1 MVELNTA
8 LWASADILRGKM
20 DASEYKN
27 YLLGLV
33 FYKYLSDLE
42 LRAVYEEANG
52 KPSEYPSRE
61 EQLSELTDWYDDNAD
76 ELRNTMHRKL
86 GYFIEPE
93 HLFFILRKKTTS
105 YDFQIDDLQTA
116 FTELSRQGDSFTG
129 LFDDV
134 DLRST
139 KLGSHDQQRNVTIME
154 VIKTLDEID
163 LFGHEGDVI
172 GDAYEYLISQFA
184 AGAGKKAGE
193 FYTPQAVSKII
204 SEIVSI
210 EQEQL
215 APFHIYDPA
224 MGSGS
229 LMLNIRQ
236 FLQNPEKVFFHGQ
249 ELNTTTYNLAR
260 MNLILHGVDREQMRL
275 NNGDTLDEDW
285 PSDEP
290 FLFNAVV
297 MNPPYSAQWSA
308 ADKFLSDSRFER
320 YGKLAPKSKA
330 DFAFLLHG
338 FYHLKDSGT
347 MGIVL
352 PHGVLFRGAA
362 EGVIRKTLL
371 EMGAID
377 AVIGLPANI
386 FYGTSIPTTVLIL
399 KKNRAKRDVLFI
411 DASKDFEKQKNQNNL
426 RSEDIKKIVDAYK
439 KRESLPKYAHLAEYD
454 EIVKNDYNLNIPRYV
469 DTFEE
474 EVQIDIVAL
483 STEMVDLNLQI
494 KQKESEFLGLLDE
507 LAITDETSAL
517 IEATKCIFEEGASVV
532 RNFRIAEVDT
542 KVKPDEQ

>member
-1 MVELNTA
+1 MSRLEQQ
-8 LWASADILRGKM
+8 LWTSADILRGKM

-33 FYKYLSDLE
+33 FYKYLSDLQ
-42 LRAVYEEANG
+42 LRAVYEEVNG

-61 EQLSELTDWYDDNAD
+61 EQLSELTDWHDDNAD
-76 ELRNTMHRKL
+76 ELRSTMHRKL

-93 HLFFILRKKTTS
+93 YLFFILRNQATN
-105 YDFQIDDLQTA
+105 YDFQIDNLQVA

-154 VIKTLDEID
+154 IIKTLDEID
-163 LFGHEGDVI
+163 LFEHEGDVI

-210 EQEQL
+210 GQEQL

-236 FLQNPEKVFFHGQ
+236 FLRNPEKVFFHGQ

-260 MNLILHGVDREQMRL
+260 MNLILHGVEREQMRL
-275 NNGDTLDEDW
+275 SNGDTLDEDW

-347 MGIVL
+347 MGVVL
-352 PHGVLFRGAA
+352 PHGVLFRGAS

-371 EMGAID
+371 EIGAID

-426 RSEDIKKIVDAYK
+426 RDTDIKKIVDAYK
-439 KRESLPKYAHLAEYD
+439 KRESLPKYTHLAEYD

-483 STEMVDLNLQI
+483 ASEMIDLNMKI
-494 KQKESEFLGLLDE
+494 KKKEVEFLGLLDE

-517 IEATKCIFEEGASVV
+517 IETTKRIFTEGASVV
-532 RNFRIAEVDT
+532 RDYRIAEVD
-542 KVKPDEQ
+542 VGGGHR

>member
-1 MVELNTA
+1 MNLHNQ

-33 FYKYLSDLE
+33 FYKFLSDLE
-42 LRAVYEEANG
+42 LRAVYEQANG
-52 KPSEYPSRE
+52 KPDAYPSRE
-61 EQLSELTDWYDDNAD
+61 VQFDELTDWHDDNAD

-86 GYFIEPE
+86 GYFIEPQ
-93 HLFFILRKKTTS
+93 HLFFTLRNKASS
-105 YDFQIDDLQTA
+105 YAFQINDLQSA
-116 FTELSRQGDSFTG
+116 FTELSRQGENFAG

-210 EQEQL
+210 GQEDL

-236 FLQNPEKVFFHGQ
+236 FLKNPEKVFYHGQ

-285 PSDEP
+285 PTDEP
-290 FLFNAVV
+290 HLFNAVV

-308 ADKFLSDSRFER
+308 AEKFLNDSRFES

-338 FYHLKDSGT
+338 FYHLQDRGT

-371 EMGAID
+371 ETGAIE

-386 FYGTSIPTTVLIL
+386 FYGTSIPTVVLIL
-399 KKNRAKRDVLFI
+399 KKNRASRDVLFI
-411 DASKDFEKQKNQNNL
+411 DASNDFEKQKNQNSL
-426 RSEDIKKIVDAYK
+426 RAEDIAKIVDAYK
-439 KRESLPKYAHLAEYD
+439 RRESVEKYAHLATFD
-454 EIVKNDYNLNIPRYV
+454 EIVANDFNLNIPRYV

-474 EVQIDIVAL
+474 EEQIDIVAL
-483 STEMVDLNLQI
+483 SAEMTALNEEI
-494 KQKESEFLGLLDE
+494 ARNEAEFLGMLDQ
-507 LAITDETSAL
+507 LAVTDDTAAL
-517 IEATKCIFEEGASVV
+517 IAATKRIFGGGA
-532 RNFRIAEVDT
+532 
-542 KVKPDEQ
+542 

>member
-1 MVELNTA
+1 MSQLQQQ

-33 FYKYLSDLE
+33 FYKYLSDLQ

-52 KPSEYPSRE
+52 KPQQYPSRE
-61 EQLSELTDWYDDNAD
+61 EQFDELTDWYDDNAD
-76 ELRNTMHRKL
+76 ELKSTMRRKL
-86 GYFIEPE
+86 GYFIEPQ
-93 HLFFILRKKTTS
+93 HLFFTLRNKAS
-105 YDFQIDDLQTA
+105 NYDFQIDDLQTA
-116 FTELSRQGDSFTG
+116 FTELSREGDSFTG

-210 EQEQL
+210 GQEEL

-236 FLQNPEKVFFHGQ
+236 FLKNPEKVFFHGQ

-260 MNLILHGVDREQMRL
+260 MNLVLHGVDREQMRL
-275 NNGDTLDEDW
+275 NNGDTLDADW
-285 PSDEP
+285 PTDEP

-308 ADKFLSDSRFER
+308 ADKFLSDPRFER
-320 YGKLAPKSKA
+320 YGRLAPKSKA

-338 FYHLKDSGT
+338 FYHLHEKGT

-352 PHGVLFRGAA
+352 PHGVLFRGSA
-362 EGVIRKTLL
+362 EGTIRKTLL

-377 AVIGLPANI
+377 TVIGLPANI
-386 FYGTSIPTTVLIL
+386 FYGTSIPTVVLIL
-399 KKNRAKRDVLFI
+399 KKNRRSRDVLFI
-411 DASKDFEKQKNQNNL
+411 DASGDFEKQKNQNHL
-426 RSEDIKKIVDAYK
+426 RSKDIAKIVDAYK
-439 KRESLPKYAHLAEYD
+439 KRENIAKYAHVATYE
-454 EIVKNDYNLNIPRYV
+454 EIAGNDYNLNIPRYV
-469 DTFEE
+469 DTFEAE
-474 EVQIDIVAL
+474 EPIDIAAL
-483 STEMVDLNLQI
+483 SREMTELNNKL
-494 KQKESEFLGLLDE
+494 KETEAEFLGLLE
-507 LAITDETSAL
+507 QLAVTDDTRD
-517 IEATKCIFEEGASVV
+517 IVEATKRIFGG
-532 RNFRIAEVDT
+532 I
-542 KVKPDEQ
+542 

>member
-1 MVELNTA
+1 MNLLEQQ

-42 LRAVYEEANG
+42 LRATYEEANG
-52 KPSEYPSRE
+52 KPKEYPSRE
-61 EQLSELTDWYDDNAD
+61 EQFAELIDWYNDDFE
-76 ELRNTMHRKL
+76 ELRKTMHRKI

-93 HLFFILRKKTTS
+93 YLFFTLRNKASS
-105 YDFQIDDLQTA
+105 YEFQIDDLQIA
-116 FTELSRQGDSFTG
+116 FTELSRQGEHFIG

-134 DLRST
+134 DLGST
-139 KLGSHDQQRNVTIME
+139 KLGSHAQQRSVTIME

-163 LFGHEGDVI
+163 LFGHDGDVI
-172 GDAYEYLISQFA
+172 GDAYEYLIGQFA

-210 EQEQL
+210 GQEQI
-215 APFHIYDPA
+215 APFHIYDPT

-229 LMLNIRQ
+229 LMLNIRS
-236 FLQNPEKVFFHGQ
+236 FLQNPEKVYYHGQ

-260 MNLILHGVDREQMRL
+260 MNLILHNVEQTQMRL
-275 NNGDTLDEDW
+275 SNGDTLDADW
-285 PSDEP
+285 PTDEP
-290 FLFNAVV
+290 YLFNSVV
-297 MNPPYSAQWSA
+297 MNPPYSANWSA
-308 ADKFLSDSRFER
+308 DDKFLSDPRFEQ
-320 YGKLAPKSKA
+320 YGRLAPKSKA

-338 FYHLKDSGT
+338 FYHLNEKGT

-352 PHGVLFRGAA
+352 PHGVLFRGAS

-371 EMGAID
+371 EMGAIET
-377 AVIGLPANI
+377 VIGLPPNI

-411 DASKDFEKQKNQNNL
+411 DASNDFGKQKNQNNL
-426 RSEDIKKIVDAYK
+426 RTEDIKEIIDTYK
-439 KRESLPKYAHLAEYD
+439 KRESIPKYAHLAEYD

-483 STEMVDLNLQI
+483 SNEMTDLNLQI
-494 KQKESEFLGLLDE
+494 KQKETKFLGLLDN
-507 LAITDETSAL
+507 LAVTDETREI
-517 IEATKCIFEEGASVV
+517 IEATKRIFAT
-532 RNFRIAEVDT
+532 EVCL
-542 KVKPDEQ
+542 

>member
-1 MVELNTA
+1 MSGLEQQ

-27 YLLGLV
+27 YLLGLI

-42 LRAVYEEANG
+42 LRAVYEEVNG
-52 KPSEYPSRE
+52 KIDEYPSRE
-61 EQLSELTDWYDDNAD
+61 VQLEEFMDWYNDDAK
-76 ELRNTMHRKL
+76 ELESILHRKL
-86 GYFIEPE
+86 GYFIEPKY
-93 HLFFILRKKTTS
+93 LFYILRAKAAK
-105 YDFQIDDLQTA
+105 YEFQLEDLQNA
-116 FTELSRQGDSFTG
+116 FNELSRQGESFIG

-134 DLRST
+134 DLHST
-139 KLGSHDQQRNVTIME
+139 KLGSHAQQQNVTIME

-204 SEIVSI
+204 SEIASI
-210 EQEQL
+210 GQEGV
-215 APFHIYDPA
+215 APFHIYDPT

-236 FLQNPEKVFFHGQ
+236 FLRYPEKVYFHGQ

-260 MNLILHGVDREQMRL
+260 MNLILHGVAREQMRL
-275 NNGDTLDEDW
+275 NNGDTLDTDW
-285 PSDEP
+285 PTDEP

-297 MNPPYSAQWSA
+297 MNPPYSAKWSA
-308 ADKFLSDSRFER
+308 SEKFLSDSRFER

-338 FYHLKDSGT
+338 YYHLKDSGT

-362 EGVIRKTLL
+362 EGVIRKALL

-399 KKNRAKRDVLFI
+399 KKNRANRDVLFI
-411 DASKDFEKQKNQNNL
+411 DASNDFEKQKNQNVL
-426 RSEDIKKIVDAYK
+426 REQDIQKIIDVYK
-439 KRESLPKYAHLAEYD
+439 KREDVEKYAHLAEFD
-454 EIVKNDYNLNIPRYV
+454 EIEANDYNLNIPRYV

-474 EVQIDIVAL
+474 EEPIDIVAL
-483 STEMVDLNLQI
+483 SREMTDLNSQI
-494 KQKESEFLGLLDE
+494 KQNEAEFLALLDE
-507 LAITDETSAL
+507 LAVTDETREI
-517 IEATKCIFEEGASVV
+517 IEATKRIFSCGEGL
-532 RNFRIAEVDT
+532 
-542 KVKPDEQ
+542 